1 MEEVSYIL
9 GFIPPHTEVYNCTV
23 LRKDWASHNYRVV
36 FEGKIILFTSTLV
49 DDSYIHGRRDSGHE
63 NHQWYDGD
71 IITNLLGKTADGA
84 NSARIYMDENVTD
97 YRIDFIQNNGGVKFS
112 IGSQIIRDWKLSLIH
127 I

>member
-1 MEEVSYIL
+1 M
-9 GFIPPHTEVYNCTV
+9 
-23 LRKDWASHNYRVV
+23 
-36 FEGKIILFTSTLV
+36 

-97 YRIDFIQNNGGVKFS
+97 YKLTLYKIMVESSFQLVHKLLE
-112 IGSQIIRDWKLSLIH
+112 IGSYIIRILIPVDMRAVYLRM
-127 I
+127 